1 MKKILT
7 ILALISILFAAESTD
22 FNDIDEEDIPKVLSI
37 IKDGTKDNL
46 PIVLDDYTTLFDI
59 VALQNVIEYRNR
71 IDSNNEHLKKLLKE
85 NKQALIQTTYENN
98 RNYLCGD
105 AEIRYLLQKGATFVY
120 VFFDLNNKELFK
132 FSVQNKDCK

>member
-7 ILALISILFAAESTD
+7 ILALISTLFAAESTD
-22 FNDIDEEDIPKVLSI
+22 FNDIDVEDIPKVLSI

-105 AEIRYLLQKGATFVY
+105 AEIRYLLQKGAMFVY

>member
-7 ILALISILFAAESTD
+7 ILALISTLFAAESSD

-46 PIVLDDYTTLFDI
+46 PIMLDDYTTVFDI
-59 VALQNVIEYRNR
+59 VTLQNVIEYRNR

-132 FSVQNKDCK
+132 FSVQAKDCH

>member
-7 ILALISILFAAESTD
+7 ILALISTLFAAETTD

-46 PIVLDDYTTLFDI
+46 PIMLDDYTTLFDI

-85 NKQALIQTTYENN
+85 NKQALIETTYENN

-105 AEIRYLLQKGATFVY
+105 SEIRYLLQKGATFVY

>member
-7 ILALISILFAAESTD
+7 ILALISTLFAAESSD

-59 VALQNVIEYRNR
+59 VTLQNVIEYRNR

-105 AEIRYLLQKGATFVY
+105 TEIRYLLQKGATFVY

-132 FSVQNKDCK
+132 FSVQEKDCK